1 MQESHHSSRPLRR
14 LGVALGLAA
23 LLCGAPAHADDV
35 ADIGKLMRA
44 GQLPAALQKTDSALA
59 AHPRDPQ
66 LRFLKG
72 LILAEQN
79 RNNEAIAVFQK
90 LTEDY
95 PQLPEPY
102 NNLAVLYASAG
113 QYDKARV
120 SLERAIRTNPAYAT
134 AHENLGDVYAKLASQ
149 AYDKAMQLLDSK
161 DYAPPKSK
169 LAMVRTLNTRDGQS
183 PLASLAAA
191 PAAAQPPAQ
200 AKATLPAPAA
210 PVKVAAAPVP
220 PPAVPSKPATGPASA
235 PAPVKVAAAP
245 PAPAS
250 APAAPAKVAPPPA
263 ALAAQQVNA
272 SAKQLN
278 AAAQQANAATSKAAA
293 PAAKPPVAVQ
303 SPAAAP
309 APVQLPKADDN
320 AERDAALK
328 AVNGWA
334 RAWSSQD
341 MKGYL
346 NAYADNFQTPGGVT
360 RKNWESDRRA
370 RIEGKEHI
378 KVTVEAPQVSVKGD
392 TATVKFRQIYVSD
405 RLKANSRKTL
415 IMEKKNGQWR
425 IKQEQSG
432 S

>member
-1 MQESHHSSRPLRR
+1 MQELHHSSRPMRR
-14 LGVALGLAA
+14 LGLALGLAA
-23 LLCGAPAHADDV
+23 LLCGAPAWADDV
-35 ADIGKLMRA
+35 ADIGKLVRA
-44 GQLPAALQKTDSALA
+44 GQLPAALQKADSALA

-161 DYAPPKSK
+161 DYSPPKSK
-169 LAMVRTLNTRDGQS
+169 LAMVRTLGTRDGQS
-183 PLASLAAA
+183 QLAGLAPAPAMPAPVKAPAAAPAQAAVPAPAPAKVAAA
-191 PAAAQPPAQ
+191 PAAQPPAS
-200 AKATLPAPAA
+200 A
-210 PVKVAAAPVP
+210 PVKVAAAV
-220 PPAVPSKPATGPASA
+220 AA
-235 PAPVKVAAAP
+235 PAPVPAAPPKAAP
-245 PAPAS
+245 PAVQPPA
-250 APAAPAKVAPPPA
+250 A

-278 AAAQQANAATSKAAA
+278 AAAQQANAATSRAAA
-293 PAAKPPVAVQ
+293 PAARPPVAAQ
-303 SPAAAP
+303 PPAAAP
-309 APVQLPKADDN
+309 APVQLAKADDK
-320 AERDAALK
+320 ADSDAALK
-328 AVNGWA
+328 TVNSWA
-334 RAWSSQD
+334 KAWSSQD

-346 NAYADNFQTPGGVT
+346 NAYADNFQTPRGVP
-360 RKNWESDRRA
+360 RKSWEADRRA

-378 KVTVEAPQVSVKGD
+378 NVTVEAPQVSVKGD
-392 TATVKFRQIYVSD
+392 TATVRFRQIYVSD